1 MPLSKFQCKTSIDV
15 GKLANDPLVSP
26 SKFVE
31 WQHLFFSKLSGR
43 DFSVGPKKEHVKF
56 GVKWVP
62 FKVVNVLNTYGS
74 YLRYIFVIQI

>member
-1 MPLSKFQCKTSIDV
+1 M

-62 FKVVNVLNTYGS
+62 FKVVNVLNTWIIFEI
-74 YLRYIFVIQI
+74 YICYSNIGICARAPLHPC